1 MFVGIIPV
9 VVPLMTCY
17 LWEGIAKSAGLVRFG
32 ISGFIK
38 SLAELPTLLL
48 MRLAFGAGF
57 CAFGMFRAL
66 ASNSLARLTEIIS
79 TKTSTGFGLSTE
91 SIVGNQKQSEVWIG
105 AHDIIPDIV
114 GCVSLR

>member
-1 MFVGIIPV
+1 M

-17 LWEGIAKSAGLVRFG
+17 LWEDLAKSAGLVRFG

-38 SLAELPTLLL
+38 SLPEIPTLLL

-57 CAFGMFRAL
+57 CGFGMFRAL
-66 ASNSLARLTEIIS
+66 ASNSLARLTEISS
-79 TKTSTGFGLSTE
+79 TKTSTGFGLGTE
-91 SIVGNQKQSEVWIG
+91 SIVGNQKQSELLMG
-105 AHDIIPDIV
+105 GHDIIAELV